1 MFKGR
6 KLNDLLSDKRFI
18 RWAVIAALAAVLAI
32 FAGSLIQSGSGEAQ
46 VDTEAFSDRL
56 KRELL
61 NVVSHIDGVG
71 EAEIFLTLDN
81 GGENVYLSHSD
92 TKTKSIEPTV
102 RGVVIVCDGGD
113 DPVVVSRVLSAV
125 TRALSVSSDKVCV
138 TKLARSQQNG
148 NEYDY
153 DH

>member
-6 KLNDLLSDKRFI
+6 KLNDLLTDKRFI
-18 RWAVIAALAAVLAI
+18 RLSVIVALCAI
-32 FAGSLIQSGSGEAQ
+32 ALIFLSSFISFGSSEPQ

-56 KRELL
+56 KDSLL
-61 NVVSHIDGVG
+61 SIVSRIDGVG

-81 GGENVYLSHSD
+81 GGENVYLTNSD

-113 DPVVVSRVLSAV
+113 DPVVVSRVLTAV
-125 TRALSVSSDKVCV
+125 TRSLSISSDKVCI
-138 TKLARSQQNG
+138 TKLAHPDRR
-148 NEYDY
+148 
-153 DH
+153 

>member
-6 KLNDLLSDKRFI
+6 KLNEILSDKRFVRI
-18 RWAVIAALAAVLAI
+18 AVIAAVGAI
-32 FAGSLIQSGSGEAQ
+32 LLIFISSYLDFGGASA
-46 VDTEAFSDRL
+46 VDTEAFGERL
-56 KRELL
+56 RTQLL
-61 NVVSHIDGVG
+61 TIVSHIDGVG

-81 GGENVYLSHSD
+81 GGENVYLTNSD

-125 TRALSVSSDKVCV
+125 TRSLSVSSDKVCI
-138 TKLARSQQNG
+138 TKLA
-148 NEYDY
+148 
-153 DH
+153 HV

>member
-6 KLNDLLSDKRFI
+6 KLNDLLTDKRFI
-18 RWAVIAALAAVLAI
+18 RAAVIVALIAIVLI
-32 FAGSLIQSGSGEAQ
+32 FLSSFVHFGSDDGQ

-56 KRELL
+56 KSSLL
-61 NVVSHIDGVG
+61 NVVTHIDGVG
-71 EAEIFLTLDN
+71 QAEIFLTLDN
-81 GGENVYLSHSD
+81 GGENVYLTNSD

-125 TRALSVSSDKVCV
+125 TRSLSISSDKVCI
-138 TKLARSQQNG
+138 TKLAHSIQN
-148 NEYDY
+148 
-153 DH
+153 

>member
-6 KLNDLLSDKRFI
+6 KLNDLLTDRRFI
-18 RWAVIAALAAVLAI
+18 RGAVIIALGLIVLI
-32 FAGSLIQSGSGEAQ
+32 FLSSFIRFGGDDRQ
-46 VDTEAFSDRL
+46 VDTEALSTRL
-56 KRELL
+56 KADLL
-61 NVVSHIDGVG
+61 NVVTHIDGVG

-81 GGENVYLSHSD
+81 GGENVYLTNSD

-125 TRALSVSSDKVCV
+125 TRSLSISSDKVCV
-138 TKLARSQQNG
+138 TKLKHSVQN
-148 NEYDY
+148 
-153 DH
+153 